1 MVNRRTDFLFPFTIH
16 YLLFTKIGVRNL
28 LTYTLYGL
36 FILSCIVLVVSVL
49 LQPGKSDAGALFSSS
64 VSSAAFGPRG
74 TQTLLAKIT
83 IGAAAAFMLVALVLS
98 LPGVTGTRSVLQSA
112 PADTAPPAPSP
123 QQPSPDATT
132 APAQEEAAPQTN
144 SNAPA
149 STDAAA
155 TNTNSSAPASAE
167 PSQSPNP

>member
-1 MVNRRTDFLFPFTIH
+1 
-16 YLLFTKIGVRNL
+16 L
-28 LTYTLYGL
+28 LTYILYGL
-36 FILSCIVLVVSVL
+36 FILSCVVLVVAVL
-49 LQPGKSDAGALFSSS
+49 LQPGKADAGALFSSS

-98 LPGVTGTRSVLQSA
+98 LPGLTGTRSVLQSA
-112 PADTAPPAPSP
+112 PADPAPQQ
-123 QQPSPDATT
+123 QQPSPEATT
-132 APAQEEAAPQTN
+132 APAQTDSPAPAAEGAAPQSN

-155 TNTNSSAPASAE
+155 TNTNTNSSAPASAE
-167 PSQSPNP
+167 TSQSPAPKP